1 MSGTRSPAPKAPAT
15 EAGAPATALLL
26 CGHGARGTAGV
37 VRRHAEVLRGR
48 GGFAAVAGG
57 CLFGEPSL
65 EEALADLS
73 APRVVLVPVLMA
85 EGYTL
90 RVMERRLAAA
100 DTAHRARLARPLGTH
115 PDIAR
120 IAAGL
125 GERAGH
131 AQGWTPRRAALLLVG
146 HGTLRDPASGDT
158 VRRHASAL
166 GRTGRFAAVR
176 TAFLDEPPSIA
187 EALAGLPPMPA
198 AAVGMFTDAGMHG
211 EQDVPRLL
219 AECPRETAYAGPLG
233 PEPEVAD
240 LILALA
246 AATGPEVAA
255 VAG

>member
-1 MSGTRSPAPKAPAT
+1 MPAP
-15 EAGAPATALLL
+15 ALLL

-37 VRRHAEVLRGR
+37 VRRHAEALRGR

-65 EEALADLS
+65 EDALAGLS

-90 RVMERRLAAA
+90 RVMERRLAGTDVA
-100 DTAHRARLARPLGTH
+100 RRVRLARPLGAH
-115 PDIAR
+115 PDVAR

-125 GERAGH
+125 GERTCR
-131 AQGWTPRRAALLLVG
+131 AQGWAPRRAALLLVG
-146 HGTLRDPASGDT
+146 HGTPRDPASGDT
-158 VRRHASAL
+158 VRRHAASL
-166 GRTGRFAAVR
+166 ERTGRFAVVR
-176 TAFLDEPPSIA
+176 TAFLDEPPSVA
-187 EALAGLPPMPA
+187 EALAGLPPMPV
-198 AAVGMFTDAGMHG
+198 AAVGMFTDAGVHG

-219 AECPRETAYAGPLG
+219 AESSRETAYAGPLG
-233 PEPEVAD
+233 PEPEVTG

-246 AATGPEVAA
+246 AESPPEMAA